1 MQDRCRCRRC
11 CCRGERLA
19 QHCSACVMGMVER
32 ACAETGI
39 KLANE
44 IRCQLIAGLL
54 ARRHLILSDPTATGK
69 CELARTLAMSLA
81 DGREDHVCSVL
92 GHPWWA
98 GGTGDVAYYAN
109 MQIAYSE
116 WRLVYF
122 LADMLAGKQETPGN
136 RPVDRAGSY
145 VVCIE
150 RMSPAEIELYF
161 GLLPYRLAAARQGM
175 PGDVPVRLIGTYDSA
190 TLPILDAR
198 TLHVASLVHVDAT
211 GDRSAGLTSKP

>member
-1 MQDRCRCRRC
+1 
-11 CCRGERLA
+11 
-19 QHCSACVMGMVER
+19 MVER

-39 KLANE
+39 RLANE
-44 IRCQLIAGLL
+44 IRCQLIVGLL
-54 ARRHLILSDPTATGK
+54 ARRHLILSGPTATGK

-81 DGREDHVCSVL
+81 DGKEDHVCSVL

-109 MQIAYSE
+109 MQMAYSE

-122 LADMLAGKQETPGN
+122 LADVLADGQETPGN
-136 RPVDRAGSY
+136 RSVDRTGSY

-175 PGDVPVRLIGTYDSA
+175 PGHVPVRLIGTYGSDA
-190 TLPILDAR
+190 QPTLDAR
-198 TLHVASLVHVDAT
+198 TMHFASLVHVGAT
-211 GDRSAGLTSKP
+211 GDRSAGLASKP